1 MVTTVKVFD
10 VESRDIS
17 RTGIGLEDRT
27 RLDVHVMD
35 EARSNTRTTLDRS

>member
-17 RTGIGLEDRT
+17 LPASASKIEHDWTFT
-27 RLDVHVMD
+27 
-35 EARSNTRTTLDRS
+35 